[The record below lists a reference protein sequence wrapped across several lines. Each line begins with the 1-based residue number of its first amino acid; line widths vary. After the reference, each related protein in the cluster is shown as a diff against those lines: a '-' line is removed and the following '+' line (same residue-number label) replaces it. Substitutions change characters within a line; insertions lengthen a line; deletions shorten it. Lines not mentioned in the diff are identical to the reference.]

1 MNGFPYWQ
9 GATID
14 TAGDVFFKSI
24 ADTKAAI
31 GGKPFIVGETGW
43 PTLGPDFTASDAPGT
58 GPATPST
65 ANLQQFWRQSAC
77 ALQSQKIPF
86 FFFSTFDE
94 PQRDGPIEQ
103 SFGVAN
109 SNKDLKISLQC

>member
-9 GATID
+9 GATIE
-14 TAGDVFFKSI
+14 TAKDIFYKSI

-43 PTLGPDFTASDAPGT
+43 PTAGDNFVSPDTPGT
-58 GPATPST
+58 GPAVPSV
-65 ANLQQFWRQSAC
+65 ANLQTFWREAGC
-77 ALQSQKIPF
+77 ALQNDKIPF

-94 PQRDGPIEQ
+94 PQRDGAIEQ
-103 SFGVAN
+103 NFGVATSDKN
-109 SNKDLKISLQC
+109 LKISLQC

>member
-9 GATID
+9 GATIETSKD
-14 TAGDVFFKSI
+14 IFFKSI

-43 PTLGPDFTASDAPGT
+43 PTLGDNFVSPDTPGT
-58 GPATPST
+58 GPAVPSV
-65 ANLQQFWRQSAC
+65 ANLQTYWKQSAC
-77 ALQSQKIPF
+77 ALQAQQIPF

-94 PQRDGPIEQ
+94 AQRDSDIER

-109 SNKDLKISLQC
+109 GNKQLKISLQC